1 MAARA
6 YPPPPSARQYHFYK
20 ARKLIEITKFTDRS
34 IVNVRMIQHS
44 CKQCI
49 TSLRFKVIVK
59 QTDLGRVWHRKDL
72 LTISS
77 ENKKS
82 LLISEKRSTIFNF
95 GHKNRLCEKISVNS
109 KTVIKM
115 LLSERLYSAAQIF
128 LQYTMDT
135 VICQGSLDI
144 SLLEWSAAEWN
155 QADIQRL
162 S

>member
-1 MAARA
+1 MKIKKTS
-6 YPPPPSARQYHFYK
+6 PLP
-20 ARKLIEITKFTDRS
+20 TKGEGICD
-34 IVNVRMIQHS
+34 
-44 CKQCI
+44 
-49 TSLRFKVIVK
+49 
-59 QTDLGRVWHRKDL
+59 
-72 LTISS
+72 
-77 ENKKS
+77 
-82 LLISEKRSTIFNF
+82 
-95 GHKNRLCEKISVNS
+95 NRLCEKISVNS

-162 S
+162 SRSCRDT